1 MRMNPPRQLWGL
13 AFGLGLLG
21 WGCSALRHGML
32 QSNAYDLGLF
42 DQWVWLI
49 SQGQPPISSME
60 QVHVLADHGAWLLYG
75 AGLLY
80 RLFPSV
86 QWLLGSQALALSLTA
101 IPLWALG
108 RQAGL
113 NERRC
118 WLACGL
124 WWLQP
129 VVFNTLLFD
138 MHPETW
144 VMPVFAFAIW
154 AERDNRPRLWLLLLV
169 VMLGARDG
177 LVLVIGGMG
186 LDLALRHRW
195 RWSGAAFGLAAG
207 WLLLLSR
214 WLYPLLRDGEGP
226 KAAGR
231 MFGYLLDDP
240 LRVIQQ
246 LDWSGGLIY
255 LLLLVLPCGL
265 LWRRRSGPV
274 LLIGLPL
281 VLVNLLSASPSYRT
295 LVHHYSLPLAVVAV
309 TAAIDGGLW
318 RGGLRESGLR
328 GGGLRGGAGRRG
340 PAWALMW
347 ASACW
352 LALAKPWFFSGPYL
366 ERLPQLVQV
375 QSAIARL
382 APDDAV
388 LTTSYLVPQL
398 SHRPTIAFPKRSS
411 SHALDSSP
419 WSAILLNPEDP
430 GWGSSSSVQRDL
442 ISQARD
448 RSWQC
453 LRWSSGLTLCQ
464 EPAAGPPP
472 RPGNAPGDSGRSA
485 AAP

>member
-101 IPLWALG
+101 IPLWTLG

-240 LRVIQQ
+240 HRVIQQ

-318 RGGLRESGLR
+318 RGGLRE
-328 GGGLRGGAGRRG
+328 GGLRGGAGRRG
-340 PAWALMW
+340 PALALIW

-352 LALAKPWFFSGPYL
+352 LALAKPWFFTGPYL
-366 ERLPQLVQV
+366 ERISLR
-375 QSAIARL
+375 SEAAAATAAIPA
-382 APDDAV
+382 DAGV
-388 LTTSYLVPQL
+388 LTTSYLVPHL
-398 SHRPTIAFPKRSS
+398 SARRQIAFPKKSFDGPLEADGWT
-411 SHALDSSP
+411 AL
-419 WSAILLNPEDP
+419 LLHPSDP
-430 GWGSSSSVQRDL
+430 GWGSSKKVQQRLLNRAHRNDWDC
-442 ISQARD
+442 R
-448 RSWQC
+448 
-453 LRWSSGLTLCQ
+453 RWPSGLELCLA
-464 EPAAGPPP
+464 PGAAPPP
-472 RPGNAPGDSGRSA
+472 PLGSESA
-485 AAP
+485 GSDRG